1 MTLLRLLPPA
11 LAALVL
17 AAHFYRA
24 GNAVLCGAALILVG
38 LLFVPRAWAARTVQ
52 VGLVAGALEWLLTL
66 WRLVEMRQATGQPYA
81 RLAAI
86 LGAVALFTAL
96 SALSFRTRA
105 LRRRYRTRL
114 GQDEP

>member
-1 MTLLRLLPPA
+1 MIIAWLLPPA

-24 GNAVLCGAALILVG
+24 GNLVLAGLAVVLVA

-52 VGLVAGALEWLLTL
+52 LGLAAGALEWLLTL
-66 WRLVEMRQATGQPYA
+66 YRLIEARQPMGQPYA

-96 SALSFRTRA
+96 STLVFRSA
-105 LRRRYRTRL
+105 DLRRRFGL
-114 GQDEP
+114 A